1 MRLFVATLLV
11 TVSTCVAYADDQAP
25 QVNGMSPKSAKPG
38 QVLDITGISLDA
50 SKIDEVFLTDHKF
63 DMRVKVLEQNDKLI
77 KFRVPPFAKPGRLQL
92 LLLTTGEEPK
102 LLEVPAYVVIEENT
116 TEIGQVKKDA
126 PPTEVVQAKKDQ

>member
-1 MRLFVATLLV
+1 MRLIVATLLL
-11 TVSTCVAYADDQAP
+11 TVSTCFGYADEAP
-25 QVNGMSPKSAKPG
+25 QVSGMSPKSAKPG

-77 KFRVPPFAKPGRLQL
+77 KFRVPPFAKPGRMQL
-92 LLLTTGEEPK
+92 LLLTKGEEPK
-102 LLEVPAYVVIEENT
+102 LLEVPAYVVIEDSS

-126 PPTEVVQAKKDQ
+126 PPAEVVQAKKDQ

>member
-1 MRLFVATLLV
+1 MRLFVATLLLG
-11 TVSTCVAYADDQAP
+11 VSTCVAYAYDQAP
-25 QVNGMSPKSAKPG
+25 QVSGMSPKSAKPG

-50 SKIDEVFLTDHKF
+50 SRIDEVFLTDHKY

-77 KFRVPPFAKPGRLQL
+77 KFRVPPFAKPGRMQL
-92 LLLTTGEEPK
+92 LLLTKGEEPK
-102 LLEVPAYVVIEENT
+102 LLEQPVYVVIEENS